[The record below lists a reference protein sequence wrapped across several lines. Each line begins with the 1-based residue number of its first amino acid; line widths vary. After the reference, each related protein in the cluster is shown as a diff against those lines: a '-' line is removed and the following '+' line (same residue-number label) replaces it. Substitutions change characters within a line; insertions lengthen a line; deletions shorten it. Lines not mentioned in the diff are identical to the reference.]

1 MRAYQIR
8 FSTRVR
14 ITKAIANHLV
24 AFASFASR
32 DFALPL
38 LRKVSAC
45 AFAALKKDDDRY
57 SKAGEELKDGENEFQ
72 SVHLYS
78 ILSILTY

>member
-1 MRAYQIR
+1 M
-8 FSTRVR
+8 R

-38 LRKVSAC
+38 LRKVSAPP
-45 AFAALKKDDDRY
+45 AIAPDKPALTALKKDDDRY

>member
-1 MRAYQIR
+1 M
-8 FSTRVR
+8 R

-38 LRKVSAC
+38 AQEGLCAAGDSTGQAC
-45 AFAALKKDDDRY
+45 AFTALKKDDDRY